1 MPVSVN
7 DVGLTVRDGEGG
19 FGESEDGRGSGD
31 ASCLSPGISD
41 RNVPVSRLL
50 AAKAGCITCING
62 ITGSQMNN
70 SALIPTERN
79 SNR

>member
-7 DVGLTVRDGEGG
+7 DVGLTVRDGEVGLG
-19 FGESEDGRGSGD
+19 DSEDEPGD

-41 RNVPVSRLL
+41 RNGPVSRLL
-50 AAKAGCITCING
+50 AANAGCIACING

-70 SALIPTERN
+70 SVFIPSERN
-79 SNR
+79 NNR